1 MKKRITVPRIEGLDE
16 MKMDAVC
23 ERLEVEAPKC
33 GINSVNWSDEFP
45 YHPITVFSIARSDKY
60 LYINFFV
67 RCNYLRAVNH
77 TNNSPVSE
85 DSCVEFFM
93 QVPGSDEYWNFEF
106 NCIGA
111 VNASHRKDRKNPTR
125 LNEEEIASIRRY
137 ASCGTSPFQELEGLF
152 SWSLA
157 VAIPFELVGISSD
170 SFPLEI
176 RGNFYK
182 CASQTSMPHYISWSP
197 IETETPNFHCPEFFG
212 DIVLE

>member
-1 MKKRITVPRIEGLDE
+1 MKKRVTVPRIEGLDE

-23 ERLEVEAPKC
+23 ERLELETPKC
-33 GINSVNWSDEFP
+33 GINSVNWSGEFP

-60 LYINFFV
+60 LYMNFFV

-176 RGNFYK
+176 RGNFYSLVELILQNIYNEK
-182 CASQTSMPHYISWSP
+182 VAHIA
-197 IETETPNFHCPEFFG
+197 
-212 DIVLE
+212 DI